1 MKKFLITLLLVLSI
15 TPVIFAASGTVVLIY
30 DNGTVTYTDTET
42 FYEFDVKAYVD
53 VASGTPVFK
62 YGQIYVEYD
71 TTIFGGQ
78 NIVAN
83 GNLTSTTLVGPLAAQ
98 SGAIDLYA
106 FTNSGNDTYSDAFS
120 IGFEPAY
127 PDNPELYGAETQ
139 ISINS
144 GSPSTIMHIKMQ
156 VAVSGTSTVSWPTN
170 NIVQDQN
177 TLFVEFADGSNY
189 EGLSTT
195 NATETTYITYSNTG
209 DPALP
214 ITLRN
219 FEAQYEKSNVTLTWT
234 TESETENLG
243 YVIKRAYQYS
253 DDNLSSYEIIAS
265 YQNNENLLG
274 AGTSVEQ
281 NEYTFID
288 KNVKPGVSYKYILE
302 DVDFNGNVTAHDPI
316 SILIPEN
323 LLVENENFKLGSN
336 FPNPF
341 NPSFTVPFELMT
353 AMDVDIAMYD
363 ILGQRIMT
371 IAKGYFEPRQYQFKV
386 NSSNL
391 TSGIYFVRTII
402 GDQVY
407 TQKMTLLK

>member
-1 MKKFLITLLLVLSI
+1 
-15 TPVIFAASGTVVLIY
+15 
-30 DNGTVTYTDTET
+30 
-42 FYEFDVKAYVD
+42 
-53 VASGTPVFK
+53 
-62 YGQIYVEYD
+62 
-71 TTIFGGQ
+71 
-78 NIVAN
+78 
-83 GNLTSTTLVGPLAAQ
+83 
-98 SGAIDLYA
+98 
-106 FTNSGNDTYSDAFS
+106 
-120 IGFEPAY
+120 
-127 PDNPELYGAETQ
+127 
-139 ISINS
+139 
-144 GSPSTIMHIKMQ
+144 MQ